1 MDIKNISKEQ
11 LEKLSPEERKI
22 ALEILKQYANKGSSD
37 IFNNLIYDDYEEI
50 PVDIETFLTDDNY
63 MGQAWKDTE
72 GKLKIYPYWM
82 KKFKELF
89 PTNIDTKV
97 NTFIASG
104 ARGLGK
110 MNPLDTPVLTKEGF
124 IPMGDVKVG
133 TEVYGRDGRL
143 HKVLQVFPHD
153 YKDIYEVS
161 FSDGTKNECGLEHL
175 WQIKDHHVIKKH
187 KQYPPETKIIETKDL
202 LKINFKYAKNRFEIP
217 MCEPIEFKETPLS
230 IDPYIL
236 GLLIGD
242 GCFNKVGI
250 SLTTADAEIANYFD
264 SYIKQDS
271 QGLYH
276 AVSYKSK
283 NSTASS
289 YRISKINNK
298 SKEKNKYSTIIENL
312 GLMNHKSLDK
322 FIPIQYLYNSIENRI
337 ALLQGLLDTDGTAN
351 KSKRRCDEKF
361 SYNINHSTVS
371 ERLKDDVVW
380 LVQSL
385 GGTAKVIK
393 RKSKYINPKGE
404 LRVCNPHYRISIK
417 LPSNIVP
424 FRLKRKLDLYNS
436 CNHKEPSR
444 YIVGIKKLNEKKK
457 AQCIYIDGEEHLYI
471 VNDFIVTHNTEVCV
485 AIICYMLYRVMCL
498 KNPLEYYH
506 MKPTEKIVF
515 AFMNIKLD
523 LAEEIANS
531 KFQNSIKLSPW
542 FLARGS
548 ITGRYQKYWEPDKKY
563 CVDIK
568 IGSQS
573 DDLIGLPIYCS
584 FFDEISFIRNQNI
597 DVQKQ
602 KAIDM
607 IDTAIGGMM
616 TRFVH
621 NGKNPTLLMLAS
633 SKRSEKSFLEE
644 HIKTKLASEPE
655 NVMIVDEPVWIVKPK
670 GTYSDKTFPLAVG
683 NKFLVS
689 QVLKDT
695 DNINE
700 YIQKGYRI
708 IYPPIDLKAQFL
720 DDMDRALCDF
730 AGISSTQLSKY
741 ISGDAV
747 KDCIN
752 KNLIN
757 PFTKEIIEVGNGKDD
772 KLEYKD
778 FFDLSKVPTDMKNK
792 PLYIH
797 LDMSISGDMTGIA
810 GTWIKGKK
818 PSKNEKEQSKDL
830 FFELAFAVSVKA
842 PKGRQISFEKNRNF
856 IRWLKEQDFNIREI
870 STDTFQSY
878 DLRQQ
883 LEAEGFTCSV
893 QSVDRVETNSHICVP
908 YQFLKNVIY
917 EQRLEIFE
925 DNTLIEELVNLER
938 DINTGKIDHPS
949 GFRKDVSDALCGSLF
964 TASKYAEEYAYNY
977 GEDYDAFLGAN
988 ETAIQKDENF
998 KKQLLIDFE
1007 EELKNMNPIQQSNNT
1022 NTNKQ
1027 NEEQQPF
1034 IMDGVVIW

>member
-11 LEKLSPEERKI
+11 LERLSPEERKI

-37 IFNNLIYDDYEEI
+37 IFNNLVYNDYEEI
-50 PVDIETFLTDDNY
+50 PVDIETFLTNDNY
-63 MGQAWKDTE
+63 MGQAWKDAE

-82 KKFKELF
+82 SRLKELF
-89 PTNIDTKV
+89 PNNLETKV

-110 MNPLDTPVLTKEGF
+110 
-124 IPMGDVKVG
+124 
-133 TEVYGRDGRL
+133 
-143 HKVLQVFPHD
+143 
-153 YKDIYEVS
+153 S
-161 FSDGTKNECGLEHL
+161 
-175 WQIKDHHVIKKH
+175 
-187 KQYPPETKIIETKDL
+187 
-202 LKINFKYAKNRFEIP
+202 EI
-217 MCEPIEFKETPLS
+217 
-230 IDPYIL
+230 
-236 GLLIGD
+236 
-242 GCFNKVGI
+242 
-250 SLTTADAEIANYFD
+250 
-264 SYIKQDS
+264 
-271 QGLYH
+271 
-276 AVSYKSK
+276 
-283 NSTASS
+283 
-289 YRISKINNK
+289 
-298 SKEKNKYSTIIENL
+298 
-312 GLMNHKSLDK
+312 
-322 FIPIQYLYNSIENRI
+322 
-337 ALLQGLLDTDGTAN
+337 
-351 KSKRRCDEKF
+351 
-361 SYNINHSTVS
+361 
-371 ERLKDDVVW
+371 
-380 LVQSL
+380 
-385 GGTAKVIK
+385 
-393 RKSKYINPKGE
+393 
-404 LRVCNPHYRISIK
+404 
-417 LPSNIVP
+417 
-424 FRLKRKLDLYNS
+424 
-436 CNHKEPSR
+436 
-444 YIVGIKKLNEKKK
+444 
-457 AQCIYIDGEEHLYI
+457 
-471 VNDFIVTHNTEVCV
+471 CV
-485 AIICYMLYRVMCL
+485 AIMCYLLYRVMCL

-548 ITGRYQKYWEPDKKY
+548 ISGRYQKYWEPDPKY

-568 IGSQS
+568 IGSQA
-573 DDLIGLPIYCS
+573 DDLIGLPIYCPM
-584 FFDEISFIRNQNI
+584 FDEISFIRNQNI
-597 DVQKQ
+597 DVQKE
-602 KAIDM
+602 KAINM

-616 TRFVH
+616 TRFIH
-621 NGKNPTLLMLAS
+621 NGKNPTLLLLAS

-708 IYPPIDLKAQFL
+708 IYPPIDLRAQFL

-778 FFDLSKVPTDMKNK
+778 FFDLSKVPADMKNK

-893 QSVDRVETNSHICVP
+893 QSVDRVETNSHVCVP

-938 DINTGKIDHPS
+938 DINSGKIDHPS

-988 ETAIQKDENF
+988 ETAVQKDENF
-998 KKQLLIDFE
+998 KKQLMIDFE
-1007 EELKNMNPIQQSNNT
+1007 EELKNMNPIQHNNQ
-1022 NTNKQ
+1022 NNNNQKQ
-1027 NEEQQPF
+1027 EEEQQPF